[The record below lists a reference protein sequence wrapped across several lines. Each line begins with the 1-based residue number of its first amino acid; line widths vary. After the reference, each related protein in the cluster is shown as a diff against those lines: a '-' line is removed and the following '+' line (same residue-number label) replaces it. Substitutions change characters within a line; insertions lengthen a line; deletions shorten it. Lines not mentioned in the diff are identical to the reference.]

1 LAAETPAAIISGR
14 RRDETMITTSDFK
27 RGAQILIDGQPYTVM
42 DYTVQS
48 PSARGAATL
57 VRTRVRN
64 ILTGAVFDKTFKA
77 GEKFDEPDVESR
89 EAQFL
94 YEAGSEYHFLDQQT
108 YEQFSL
114 PADALGESVGFLA
127 ENTIVKSVVYNG
139 DVVSVEL
146 PQFVEFDVTEVEG
159 AARGDTAA
167 GKVMKDAKISTG
179 ATVRVP
185 LYLNA
190 GERILVD
197 TTTGEFVK
205 RVR

>member
-1 LAAETPAAIISGR
+1 MISTG
-14 RRDETMITTSDFK
+14 DFK
-27 RGAQILIDGQPYTVM
+27 RGCQILVDGQPFTVV
-42 DYTVQS
+42 DYSVQS

-57 VRTRVRN
+57 VRTKVRN
-64 ILTGAVFDKTFKA
+64 ILTGAVLDKTFKS
-77 GEKFDEPDVESR
+77 GDKFDEPDVEQR
-89 EAQFL
+89 EAQYL
-94 YEAGSEYHFLDQQT
+94 YEAAGEYNFLDQESF
-108 YEQFSL
+108 EQFALSAESL
-114 PADALGESVGFLA
+114 GDQVGFLV
-127 ENTIVKSVVYNG
+127 ENTIVKSLVYNG

-146 PQFVEFDVTEVEG
+146 PQFVEFDVVEVES

-185 LYLNA
+185 LYLDN

>member
-1 LAAETPAAIISGR
+1 MIS
-14 RRDETMITTSDFK
+14 TSDFK
-27 RGAQILIDGQPYTVM
+27 KGAQILVDGQPFTVV

-57 VRTRVRN
+57 YRTKVRN
-64 ILTGAVFDKTFKA
+64 ILTGAVLEKTFKA
-77 GEKFDEPDVESR
+77 GDKFDEPDVEAR

-94 YEAGSEYHFLDQQT
+94 YEAGGEYNFLDQESF
-108 YEQFSL
+108 EQFALSEE
-114 PADALGESVGFLA
+114 AMGDAVGYLA

-139 DVVSVEL
+139 EVVSVEL
-146 PQFVEFDVTEVEG
+146 PQFVEFDVVEVES

-167 GKVMKDAKISTG
+167 GKVLKDAKISTG
-179 ATVRVP
+179 ASVRVP
-185 LYLNA
+185 LYLEA

>member
-1 LAAETPAAIISGR
+1 MIS
-14 RRDETMITTSDFK
+14 TSDFK
-27 RGAQILIDGQPYTVM
+27 RGVQILVDGQPYTVV
-42 DYTVQS
+42 DYTVQT

-64 ILTGAVFDKTFKA
+64 VLTGAVLEKTFKA
-77 GEKFDEPDVESR
+77 GEKFDEPDVDER

-94 YEAGSEYHFLDQQT
+94 YEAGGEYNFLDQESF
-108 YEQFSL
+108 EQFAL
-114 PADALGESVGFLA
+114 GADALGDAAGFLA
-127 ENTIVKSVVYNG
+127 ENTVVKSVVYNG
-139 DVVSVEL
+139 EVVSVEL
-146 PQFVEFDVTEVEG
+146 PQFVEFDVVEVEG

-167 GKVMKDAKISTG
+167 GKVLKDAKISTG

-185 LYLNA
+185 LYLEA

>member
-1 LAAETPAAIISGR
+1 
-14 RRDETMITTSDFK
+14 MITTSDFK
-27 RGAQILIDGQPYTVM
+27 RGVQILVDGQPFTVV
-42 DYTVQS
+42 DYSVHT

-57 VRTRVRN
+57 VRTKVRN
-64 ILTGAVFDKTFKA
+64 ILTGAVLEKTFKA
-77 GEKFDEPDVESR
+77 GDKFDEPDVEER

-94 YEAGSEYHFLDQQT
+94 YEAGGEYNFLDPESF
-108 YEQFSL
+108 EQFALS
-114 PADALGESVGFLA
+114 AEALGEASGFLA
-127 ENTIVKSVVYNG
+127 ENTVVKSVVYNG
-139 DVVSVEL
+139 DVVSVSL
-146 PQFVEFDVTEVEG
+146 PQFVEFDVVEVES

-167 GKVMKDAKISTG
+167 GKVLKDAKITTG

-185 LYLNA
+185 LYLDA

>member
-1 LAAETPAAIISGR
+1 MIS
-14 RRDETMITTSDFK
+14 TSDFK
-27 RGAQILIDGQPYTVM
+27 RGAQILVDGQPFTIL

-57 VRTRVRN
+57 YRTKVRH
-64 ILTGAVFDKTFKA
+64 ILTAQVLEKTFKS
-77 GEKFDEPDVESR
+77 GDKFDEPDVEQR
-89 EAQFL
+89 EAQYL
-94 YEAGSEYHFLDQQT
+94 YEAAGDFNFLDQESF
-108 YEQFSL
+108 EQFTIPKESL
-114 PADALGESVGFLA
+114 GDAAGFLA

-139 DVVSVEL
+139 EVVSVEL
-146 PQFVEFDVTEVEG
+146 PQFVEVDVVEVES

-167 GKVMKDAKISTG
+167 GKVMKEARVSTG
-179 ATVRVP
+179 GSVRVP
-185 LYLNA
+185 LYLDA